1 MREQDQLVDITRSQG
16 RQVVCSTTEGNDF
29 AHMFFNEVLIGHWV
43 NRTKKQQRMW
53 LEVLADVEPEA
64 WNKMKAG
71 LLWPVAVISSRRG
84 TPGGQTALL

>member
-1 MREQDQLVDITRSQG
+1 MVY
-16 RQVVCSTTEGNDF
+16 STTEGNAF

-53 LEVLADVEPEA
+53 LEVLADVKLEA

-71 LLWPVAVISSRRG
+71 LLRSFAVISNRRG
-84 TPGGQTALL
+84 TPGGQETLL